1 MADELGQQAA
11 QNRGSATSHLMVGCD
26 IGFDVG
32 TGDFLQASLWQSFV
46 R

>member
-1 MADELGQQAA
+1 MAYELGQQAA
-11 QNRGSATSHLMVGCD
+11 QNQGCATSQPTVGCD

-46 R
+46 K